1 MIMDHKLECTGCSNF
16 CVMNVQIE
24 NGEITHLEGNCCHRG
39 IISAKRQLGIIDK
52 EKEPRS

>member
-16 CVMNVQIE
+16 CVMDE

>member
-1 MIMDHKLECTGCSNF
+1 
-16 CVMNVQIE
+16 MNVQIE